1 MTPASLRVFGIGL
14 SKTGTASLAQA
25 LRILGYDAIHACT
38 LSDIH
43 NHKAATDTPVTARFQ
58 ELDKL
63 YPNSKFIMTIR
74 DTREW
79 LKSCKQHFGDGSD
92 LQRYK
97 KEMAIE
103 YAFCR
108 GKLYGSLEFN
118 KEAWLIAY
126 SKHLSLVFD
135 HFATRSDDILW
146 MDITHGDGWQM
157 LCSFLDKPIPQ
168 QIFPH
173 LNKSS

>member
-1 MTPASLRVFGIGL
+1 MTYISSKVFGIGL
-14 SKTGTASLAQA
+14 SKTGTTSLTKA
-25 LRILGYDAIHACT
+25 LKILGYDAIQART

-43 NHKAATDTPVTARFQ
+43 NHKAATDTPVAARFQ
-58 ELDKL
+58 ELDQM
-63 YPNSKFIMTIR
+63 YPNSKFIMTMR
-74 DTREW
+74 DKWEW
-79 LKSCKQHFGDGSD
+79 VESCKRHFSGD
-92 LQRYK
+92 LLRYK
-97 KEMAIE
+97 KEVAIE

-118 KEAWLIAY
+118 EEAWLMAN

-135 HFATRSDDILW
+135 YFADRSADILW

-157 LCSFLDKPIPQ
+157 LCHFLNSPIPQ
-168 QIFPH
+168 QVFPH